1 VRGKNII
8 WLPLIAMLFT
18 VLLMNTG
25 VGAAMPWISVE
36 PEEISGLAV
45 PQPGPDGIWGN
56 EDDIPGGRFSVD
68 VYLDKAT
75 DLYTYGFALKIAEHA
90 WTLVVTSVTEGPF
103 LGQGGYETDFYYHYD
118 AFAGYIYVTGT
129 RLGPE
134 TPGVSGSGVLAT
146 VGFAV
151 AGPGESHLDLVD
163 VELFNSDGESTKV
176 TARSG
181 YYHGPYVDADK
192 DSLQCLPGRAIN
204 VAEDEAAHF
213 TSTVTNFGTMPL
225 YVKTQVNIWSEDTLR
240 TVHAGQV
247 FIGERPPIYLY
258 VNEYNDI
265 WVEGD
270 WINPGASVIGEPDG
284 DYTESIV
291 AGAITSVYG
300 FEDLTLGPYDQIDR
314 VVLEGYCQYPNGP
327 TEAVD
332 IDIYDANTFA
342 WWGSLY
348 GASDWGWVTP
358 RWIDASVSDVDPS
371 ILGPDPTNLN
381 NLEALMYNYEGN
393 AANPMRVDAL
403 RLRVEFAKFLPGYD
417 VAWVGTLNPG
427 ETVETETTWLLS
439 SDDLG
444 TYRCAATVE
453 YTSTYYSW
461 IQADPKEFDLKIFD
475 TSK

>member
-1 VRGKNII
+1 MRGKNIL
-8 WLPLIAMLFT
+8 WLALTAILFSMT
-18 VLLMNTG
+18 LTG
-25 VGAAMPWISVE
+25 LAGAAKPT
-36 PEEISGLAV
+36 A
-45 PQPGPDGIWGN
+45 PGGVHVRVSPKDIYN
-56 EDDIPGGRFSVD
+56 EDMSMDAFAVDITVEN
-68 VYLDKAT
+68 VE
-75 DLYTYGFALKIAEHA
+75 DLYAYAFTLSY
-90 WTLVVTSVTEGPF
+90 TPYVQNLVVKRVTEGDF
-103 LGQGGYETDFYYHYD
+103 LWGINITTDFVYKIDVFHGEVKIGNARLGQ
-118 AFAGYIYVTGT
+118 V
-129 RLGPE
+129 
-134 TPGVSGSGVLAT
+134 PGVSGAGILAT
-146 VGFAV
+146 VEFSIEE
-151 AGPGESHLDLVD
+151 AGSSPLDLFN
-163 VELFNSDGESTKV
+163 VELYTSPPELAPIP
-176 TARSG
+176 TAIHNG
-181 YYHGPYVDADK
+181 DYHGPEA
-192 DSLQCLPGRAIN
+192 SRATASSPRAVN
-204 VAEDEAAHF
+204 LKAHSSF
-213 TSTVTNFGTMPL
+213 TITSEITNLGDVPLDVRVRYDIMGTG
-225 YVKTQVNIWSEDTLR
+225 VWHQVYG
-240 TVHAGQV
+240 GQHFV
-247 FIGERPPIYLY
+247 SKPRDPVYLY
-258 VNEYNDI
+258 VNEYNEYLE
-265 WVEGD
+265 WD
-270 WINPGASVIGEPDG
+270 WTNPGASVIGMPDAN
-284 DYTESIV
+284 YAESIV
-291 AGAITSVYG
+291 ADAMSSSYG
-300 FEDLTLGPYDQIDR
+300 FEDLTDMGPTDVIGN

-358 RWIDASVSDVDPS
+358 RWIGASVSDVDPS